1 MKATE
6 VQWEEH
12 RQKHIGHY
20 NDTFQDKKGGTKIIK
35 TRVKSRSAL
44 NH

>member
-6 VQWEEH
+6 VQQEEH

-20 NDTFQDKKGGTKIIK
+20 NEAFQDKKGGTKIIK
-35 TRVKSRSAL
+35 NLGQRVAQL
-44 NH
+44 